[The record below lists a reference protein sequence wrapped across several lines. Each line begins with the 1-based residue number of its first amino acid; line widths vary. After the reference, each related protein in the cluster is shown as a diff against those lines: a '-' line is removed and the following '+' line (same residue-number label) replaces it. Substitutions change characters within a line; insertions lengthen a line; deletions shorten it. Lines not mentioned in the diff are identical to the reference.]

1 MNESPFES
9 EEAQRPADR
18 PAAPGG
24 DSAVRAEMRAAPAGD
39 EEQQSADE
47 TIDEPGYGHGV

>member
-1 MNESPFES
+1 MNGSPFES
-9 EEAQRPADR
+9 EEAQRTADH
-18 PAAPGG
+18 PAAPAG
-24 DSAVRAEMRAAPAGD
+24 DSAVRAEMRAAPDGD